1 MKRLSLLF
9 TALLAGLILASCG
22 GQVKKEESKVI
33 DAIEVSVDSLIIDA
47 SALEGKTVRFTASVD
62 HACMH
67 GGKRLTVYGDKDGSR
82 LKVEATETSP
92 KFVSALRGKQVE
104 VVGVVR
110 KVEGAY
116 VADCEE
122 EVGNETPEF
131 AYVVDCIDFKEK

>member
-1 MKRLSLLF
+1 MKRLSLILF
-9 TALLAGLILASCG
+9 ALFAGLILASCG
-22 GQVKKEESKVI
+22 GQTSKNETKAI
-33 DAIEVSVDSLIIDA
+33 DAIEVTVDSLINDA
-47 SALEGKTVRFTASVD
+47 SALEGKTVRFIASID

-67 GGKRLTVYGDKDGSR
+67 GGKRLTVYGDKDGNR

-92 KFVSALRGKQVE
+92 KFVSALRGKEVE

-131 AYVVDCIDFKEK
+131 AYIVDCIDFKEK